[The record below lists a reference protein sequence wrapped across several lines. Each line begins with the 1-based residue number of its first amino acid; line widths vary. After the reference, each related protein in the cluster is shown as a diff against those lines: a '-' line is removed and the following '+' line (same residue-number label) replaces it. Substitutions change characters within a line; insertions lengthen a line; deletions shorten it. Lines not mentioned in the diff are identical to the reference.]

1 VFVGTFEHTL
11 DEKGRVVLPASFRS
25 QLAERGYV
33 SQYQGCLGLW
43 TAEGFDDVAQRL
55 MAKVREGAAPQNAVR
70 AFAADAT
77 EVRPDS
83 QGRILLPQRLRDH
96 ARLGSDVVIIGALS
110 RIEIWDAQA
119 WRAERGTADN
129 SFLTAVTEL
138 GI

>member
-1 VFVGTFEHTL
+1 MFVGTFEHTL